1 VSVAR
6 DPLFSRRGGHALAQ
20 ARVKGVAMTKLAK
33 WCGLAACTLSISAC
47 GGGRDADEAQDQN
60 QTASPVEAVGSTGT
74 GQSTITDEAAPTRP
88 DALPGTASPLP
99 LVGGIGALLV
109 GTSMALRFYRRR
121 LGRTNR
127 S

>member
-1 VSVAR
+1 
-6 DPLFSRRGGHALAQ
+6 
-20 ARVKGVAMTKLAK
+20 MTKLAK

-47 GGGRDADEAQDQN
+47 GGGRDADEALDQN

-74 GQSTITDEAAPTRP
+74 GTGQSTVT
-88 DALPGTASPLP
+88 
-99 LVGGIGALLV
+99 GIGALLV